1 MRTLVGAIVSCVLVI
16 PWTGCA
22 KDLYQQRT
30 VLIKDH
36 IRNFYDHLQSDR
48 VRSAIF
54 ENERLEA
61 LASTIGAEIRQ
72 SPQSFADNQV
82 NRDWVLLKTANQAAA
97 ENWLHLGRYLTHR
110 NRYDEALGAY
120 QRVLSTYRDEQYQ
133 AYREQAKAGLQ
144 DIETILVPSPRP

>member
-1 MRTLVGAIVSCVLVI
+1 MCVLVTL
-16 PWTGCA
+16 WTGCA

-36 IRNFYDHLQSDR
+36 IRNFYAYLQSDR
-48 VRSAIF
+48 VRSAIL

-97 ENWLHLGRYLTHR
+97 ENWLNLGRYLTHR
-110 NRYDEALGAY
+110 KRYDEALGAY

-133 AYREQAKAGLQ
+133 AYREQAKAGVQ
-144 DIETILVPSPRP
+144 DIETIFAPSPRP

>member
-1 MRTLVGAIVSCVLVI
+1 MRTLVTPIALSMLVI
-16 PWTGCA
+16 LWAGCA

-30 VLIKDH
+30 ALINDH
-36 IRNFYDHLQSDR
+36 IRNFYAYLQSDR
-48 VRSAIF
+48 VRSAIL

-97 ENWLHLGRYLTHR
+97 ENWLNLGHYLSHR
-110 NRYDEALGAY
+110 KRYDEARGAY
-120 QRVLSTYRDEQYQ
+120 QRVLSSYRDEQYQ

-144 DIETILVPSPRP
+144 NLDTIFAPSPRP